1 MATVSVGVRKL
12 KASLSEYVRE
22 VKSGGTVI
30 VTERGRPVA
39 RLIPETPVS
48 PEPSL
53 MERVNYLVSTGAI
66 KWNGKKLPRAK
77 PTIRVRGKKLV
88 SDIVIEDRR

>member
-1 MATVSVGVRKL
+1 MATVSVGMRKL
-12 KASLSEYVRE
+12 KASLSKYVRE
-22 VKSGGTVI
+22 VKAGGTVI

-39 RLIPETPVS
+39 RLVPESPV
-48 PEPSL
+48 PTEPSL
-53 MERVNYLVSTGAI
+53 LDRVNYLVSTGAI

-77 PTIRVRGKKLV
+77 PTIRARGKKLV

>member
-1 MATVSVGVRKL
+1 MATISVGMRKL

-39 RLIPETPVS
+39 RLIPEATS
-48 PEPSL
+48 IEA
-53 MERVNYLVSTGAI
+53 RVKELVRSGLI
-66 KWNGKKLPRAK
+66 SWNGEKLPPARPRVK
-77 PTIRVRGKKLV
+77 VRGKKTV